1 MTDNTKATRQAIDT
15 ITATLTR
22 NHGADPEWTAR
33 AILWELASLGW
44 RPTHATKPP
53 PWQPSGTPT
62 PPTREWQQAR
72 AKLENRP

>member
-1 MTDNTKATRQAIDT
+1 MTDNTKATRQAITT

-44 RPTHATKPP
+44 RPTNATKPP
-53 PWQPSGTPT
+53 PWQPSGTPAEPT
-62 PPTREWQQAR
+62 PEWKQAR

>member
-1 MTDNTKATRQAIDT
+1 MADNTKATRQAIDT

-22 NHGADPEWTAR
+22 NAGADPEWTAR

-44 RPTHATKPP
+44 RPTHATRPP
-53 PWQPSGTPT
+53 SWQPAGTPT

-72 AKLENRP
+72 AALKDRP